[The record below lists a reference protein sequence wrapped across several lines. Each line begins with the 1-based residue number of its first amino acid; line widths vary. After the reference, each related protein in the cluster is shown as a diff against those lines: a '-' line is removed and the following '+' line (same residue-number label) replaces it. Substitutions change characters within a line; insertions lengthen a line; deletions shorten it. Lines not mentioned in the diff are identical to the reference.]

1 MEIYYPR
8 VQPNK
13 MLNKPTE
20 THTPIVRHDQ
30 NVCEKPMKTK
40 KKLQTKMAVE
50 CQAKWTLHFHN

>member
-1 MEIYYPR
+1 MKIYYPR

-50 CQAKWTLHFHN
+50 CQAK